1 MIASRKSA
9 PRGRRRHALST
20 RIWHWINAASVIIL
34 FMSGLNISNAHRRLY
49 WGNWGFSPDQAWL
62 VVPRFPGWATIP
74 NYYSLSGARDWHFIF
89 SLLLGFGLL
98 TFLIAALINGHMFRN
113 LFARAREWRLSSITE
128 DIRQHLRLNF
138 EHGDGKYNILQ
149 KIAYASVLF
158 VMLPSMIFTGMVMSP
173 GMEAAW
179 PWMTDLFGGRQS
191 ARSIHF
197 IMAWGLFGFFIV
209 HIALVVLAGPVRQIR
224 DMITGGKTP

>member
-1 MIASRKSA
+1 MIAPRKSA

-49 WGNWGFSPDQAWL
+49 WGDWGFSPEQAWL

-74 NYYSLSGARDWHFIF
+74 NYYSLSDARDWHIIF
-89 SLLLGFGLL
+89 SLVLGFGLL

-158 VMLPSMIFTGMVMSP
+158 VMLPLMIFTGMVMSP
-173 GMEAAW
+173 GMEAVSYTHLTL
-179 PWMTDLFGGRQS
+179 PTICS
-191 ARSIHF
+191 
-197 IMAWGLFGFFIV
+197 V
-209 HIALVVLAGPVRQIR
+209 
-224 DMITGGKTP
+224 

>member
-1 MIASRKSA
+1 M
-9 PRGRRRHALST
+9 ST

-49 WGNWGFSPDQAWL
+49 WGDWGFSPDQAWL

-74 NYYSLSGARDWHFIF
+74 NYYSLSGARDWHIIF
-89 SLLLGFGLL
+89 SLVLGFGLL